1 MQADDEMRETALDW
15 AIRTRDAGFEDW
27 DGFTLWLER
36 DPAHARAYDA
46 IAADLDAAAEAL
58 RDGPDGEDAGIV
70 AANDDDDRPTAP
82 VWKRRW
88 FAPALA
94 ASLAVVAFFGFWQR
108 PESGDQLYVTAP
120 GETRQ
125 IALEDGSTIELAG
138 DTQVSLDAENAR
150 AARLDHGQALFR
162 IRHDAANPF
171 RVLAGKDT
179 LVDAGTVF
187 DVRLGPE
194 SLEVG
199 VAEGAVIVNP
209 TGQRLELAAGR
220 HLTRIDDTY
229 TVSAFAPGEV
239 GEWAQGRITFHEATL
254 ARIAADLSRAT
265 GTPFTAAGETKQLRL
280 SGSILVEPVRDDP
293 RALEPLLGIRVTR
306 DGQNWKLSAE

>member
-1 MQADDEMRETALDW
+1 
-15 AIRTRDAGFEDW
+15 
-27 DGFTLWLER
+27 
-36 DPAHARAYDA
+36 
-46 IAADLDAAAEAL
+46 
-58 RDGPDGEDAGIV
+58 
-70 AANDDDDRPTAP
+70 
-82 VWKRRW
+82 
-88 FAPALA
+88 
-94 ASLAVVAFFGFWQR
+94 
-108 PESGDQLYVTAP
+108 
-120 GETRQ
+120 
-125 IALEDGSTIELAG
+125 
-138 DTQVSLDAENAR
+138 
-150 AARLDHGQALFR
+150 
-162 IRHDAANPF
+162 
-171 RVLAGKDT
+171 
-179 LVDAGTVF
+179 
-187 DVRLGPE
+187 VRLGPE

-229 TVSAFAPGEV
+229 TVSAVAPGEV